1 MKTRW
6 GLCMLA
12 TAGLLAAPF
21 ALRAQEEAA
30 GHLDIPTV
38 PARAEDVSSPEALVK
53 ADLESISGDVGVPR
67 QWGRDLSLYDEHA
80 YFVSAE
86 KDPKTGKVVLE
97 KSTPREY
104 AERNDRGLVEN
115 GFMEHEVAH
124 ETFRFGNVATVV
136 SSYESR
142 SAKTGAVSRGV
153 NIYQTYFDGERWWI
167 LSIVWDAERPDNPI
181 PAELL
186 P

>member
-6 GLCMLA
+6 GLCIAA
-12 TAGLLAAPF
+12 TVGVLLAPP

-30 GHLDIPTV
+30 GHLDIPAV
-38 PARAEDVSSPEALVK
+38 PARAEDVSSPEALVR

-67 QWGRDLSLYDEHA
+67 QWGRDLSLYDGHA

-86 KDPKTGKVVLE
+86 NDPKTGQVALE
-97 KSTPREY
+97 RSTPREY
-104 AERNDRGLVEN
+104 AERNDAGLVES
-115 GFMEHEVAH
+115 GFMEHEIAH
-124 ETFRFGNVATVV
+124 KTFRFGNVATVV
-136 SSYESR
+136 SSYETHIG
-142 SAKTGAVSRGV
+142 KTGAVSRGV

-181 PAELL
+181 PAELSS
-186 P
+186 